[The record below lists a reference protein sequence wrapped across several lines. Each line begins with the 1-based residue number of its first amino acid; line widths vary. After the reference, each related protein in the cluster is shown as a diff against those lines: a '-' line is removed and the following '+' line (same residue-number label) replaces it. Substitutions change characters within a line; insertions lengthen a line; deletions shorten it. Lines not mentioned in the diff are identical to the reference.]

1 MNKLDELKKI
11 IESQNDFAVV
21 SHTSP
26 DGDSMGSILS
36 LYNLLLDLN
45 KNVDVFVEGQAPN
58 KFSYLNGFSNI
69 KNINQSKIRYDC
81 LFVLDCGDED
91 RLGDCKELID
101 KADIIINIDH
111 HITNTAFGNINIID
125 SKASSVGE
133 MLFELYKN
141 LGYNISPKI
150 AECLYT
156 SIASDTGGF
165 KFSNTSSKTMRII
178 ADLIDIGI
186 NFTNIYYRIMDL
198 KTLNGIKLISKV
210 TSTLKTYLEGKVATI
225 KLTKQ
230 MLEECEATE
239 DEAGELV
246 NIARDIENVEVG
258 ILIKE
263 VDLDTYKISFRS
275 KDYFDVK
282 DIALKYGGGGHI
294 KAAGCTIKNKTIDEI
309 ENELV
314 SEIKKAWVKYNE
326 WSN

>member
-1 MNKLDELKKI
+1 MNRLDELKKI
-11 IESQNDFAVV
+11 IDSYNDFAVV

-58 KFSYLNGFSNI
+58 KFSFLNGFYNI
-69 KNINQSKIRYDC
+69 KNVNQFNNKYEC

-91 RLGDCKELID
+91 RLGDCKELIE
-101 KADIIINIDH
+101 KADIIVNIDH
-111 HITNTAFGNINIID
+111 HITNTNFGNINLVD

-133 MLFELYKN
+133 MLYEIYAN
-141 LGYNISPKI
+141 LDFNITRII

-156 SIASDTGGF
+156 SIVSDTGGF
-165 KFSNTSSKTMRII
+165 KFSNTSSKTMKII
-178 ADLIDIGI
+178 ANLIDTGI
-186 NFTNIYYRIMDL
+186 NFTNIYYRIIDL
-198 KTLNGIKLISKV
+198 KTLNGIKLMSKV
-210 TSTLKTYLEGKVATI
+210 TSTLKTYLDGKVATI

-263 VDLDTYKISFRS
+263 IDLDTYKISFRS

-294 KAAGCTIKNKTIDEI
+294 KAAGCTIKNKKIDEI
-309 ENELV
+309 ESEIIN
-314 SEIKKAWVKYNE
+314 EIKKLG
-326 WSN
+326 